1 MQESL
6 FQDNLIPIQ
15 CTLYK
20 DNYEDLV
27 RISKETGLSVSNLV
41 TFFIIEGIGRA
52 NKPKKAPKALKKTHY
67 RLEQYLEA
75 YEKKKG
81 LKYVIGDYNS
91 HCGAAART
99 VSKVSDSEW
108 LKIIDLYLDST
119 QERVKQ
125 AGHPFHWLIHDLNRW
140 FRESNAQ
147 KSVGWAQKLKD
158 IIKGK

>member
-1 MQESL
+1 MQE
-6 FQDNLIPIQ
+6 
-15 CTLYK
+15 TLLYGYDIK
-20 DNYEDLV
+20 ATIDPEDY
-27 RISKETGLSVSNLV
+27 SKLESYAKRDGVSVSAIL
-41 TFFIIEGIGRA
+41 TIAIEKMIKSEETARRV
-52 NKPKKAPKALKKTHY
+52 KPPKKTHY

-81 LKYVIGDYNS
+81 LKYLIGDYAS

-108 LKIIDLYLDST
+108 LKIIDLYLDSN